1 MKLNVRIL
9 IALFYIWPIF
19 SVSAEPQ
26 PALQSPQATTS
37 APDIRALLVPVMESV
52 LSSQISGHIQK
63 INVHN
68 GDGFKKGQKLIIFN
82 CDVQKAKLQKARAE
96 SLAARKQHEANLRL
110 LEYDS
115 ISQLEIDIS
124 GAKSER
130 ARAEVA
136 VMNAMVS
143 KCIVLA
149 PFNGRV
155 VKLNINPFESVS
167 QSQPLIEILD
177 DSQLKLDLYVPSHW
191 VSWLKIGT
199 PFTIHI
205 EETGQNYTATVK
217 MIGAKVDAT
226 SQTITVTGE
235 IEKGNKNLLA
245 GMSGVAT
252 FNIPE

>member
-1 MKLNVRIL
+1 MIMKSRLC
-9 IALFYIWPIF
+9 ALVTLFFVWPCLP
-19 SVSAEPQ
+19 VCAETSQ
-26 PALQSPQATTS
+26 ELQTTNNTQE
-37 APDIRALLVPVMESV
+37 IRALLVPVMESV

-68 GDGFKKGQKLIIFN
+68 GDSFNKGQKLIIFN
-82 CDVQKAKLQKARAE
+82 CDIQKAKLQKAEAE

-110 LEYDS
+110 KEFSS
-115 ISQLEIDIS
+115 ISQVEIDIS
-124 GAKSER
+124 GAQSKK

-136 VMNAMVS
+136 IMRAMVS
-143 KCIVLA
+143 KCTVRA

-155 VKLNINPFESVS
+155 VKLNIKPFESVS

-191 VSWLKIGT
+191 VSWLQAGT
-199 PFTIHI
+199 PFIIHI
-205 EETGQNYTATVK
+205 EETGKNYTAVVK
-217 MIGAKVDAT
+217 MVGAKVDAT

-235 IEKGNKNLLA
+235 IEKGHKDLLA

-252 FNIPE
+252 FKIPE